1 MILHLRPDSP
11 VPPYEQLRDQIATM
25 VASGAIMPETRLPSI
40 RQLAA
45 DLGLA
50 VGTVGR
56 AYRELEHEGVI
67 VSRGRHGTFTQ
78 RPSAPPAADRDAR
91 LAEAAR
97 SYAVAVRHSGP
108 PGTRG
113 WRRRAGPWPSCRRK
127 SRPAPDRL
135 IRKLQ

>member
-45 DLGLA
+45 D
-50 VGTVGR
+50 
-56 AYRELEHEGVI
+56 
-67 VSRGRHGTFTQ
+67 
-78 RPSAPPAADRDAR
+78 RDAR

-97 SYAVAVRHSGP
+97 SYAIAVRQLGA
-108 PGTRG
+108 TRDQG
-113 WRRRAGPWPSCRRK
+113 LEAAGRALAELPEEIQTG
-127 SRPAPDRL
+127 A
-135 IRKLQ
+135 

>member
-25 VASGAIMPETRLPSI
+25 VASGALAPGTRLPSI

-56 AYRELEHEGVI
+56 AFRELEHEGVI

-97 SYAVAVRHSGP
+97 SYAIAVRQLGATP
-108 PGTRG
+108 DQGLEAAG
-113 WRRRAGPWPSCRRK
+113 RALAEL
-127 SRPAPDRL
+127 PAE
-135 IRKLQ
+135 IHTG

>member
-1 MILHLRPDSP
+1 VILHLRPDSP

-25 VASGAIMPETRLPSI
+25 VASGALAPGTRLPSI

-56 AYRELEHEGVI
+56 AFRELEHEGVI

-78 RPSAPPAADRDAR
+78 EPATPPAADRDAR
-91 LAEAAR
+91 LADAAR
-97 SYAVAVRHSGP
+97 SYAIAVRQLGATP
-108 PGTRG
+108 DQGLEAAG
-113 WRRRAGPWPSCRRK
+113 RALAELPEEIQTG
-127 SRPAPDRL
+127 A
-135 IRKLQ
+135 